1 MANFL
6 LDNKDILFHLD
17 RMDLERIIRL
27 REDDF
32 AEKDTYPHAPA
43 DAADAVDSYRKILE
57 LVGELCGEELAPR
70 AAAIDEE
77 GVSLERGEVRY
88 AKGTAEVLDLFAKAD
103 LMGFCLPRAY
113 GGLNC
118 PTTILTI
125 AAEMVSRADGSFL
138 NFGLQQDIGETLNKF
153 GSEEQKSR
161 VLPVL
166 SRGEEGS
173 AMILT
178 EPDAG
183 SDLQSVALKATLDGA
198 GNWKLNGV
206 KRFITNGCGKYGLVL
221 ARSEEAS
228 KGAGGLSFFLYER
241 DERMV
246 IRRLENKLGI
256 HGSPTCELQ
265 FNDAPATLVGER
277 RRGLIK
283 YTMWLMNSARL
294 GIAAQAVG
302 IAEAA
307 YREAAKYAG
316 ERIQFGVSIASLPPV
331 YEMLTEMRVA
341 IEAGRSL
348 LYETARF
355 VDLKEGL
362 EHAGEL
368 HPERSADLRAEL
380 KKYSRLASLFTPL
393 VKAYNTEMANKVSY
407 DAIQIHGGP
416 GYMKE
421 FSVERHFRDARITNI
436 YEGTTQLQVVAA
448 IGGITSG
455 AATAVFD
462 EYEAAAEAEAAAA
475 AEAEADDSSR
485 TDELFDQVKKA
496 RNMTEKAIVH
506 LKGLEDEELVTYHA
520 RRLVEMT
527 TGVIQGY
534 LLLRD
539 AARSAARSAAH
550 PADGDRKR
558 GVAEIF
564 IKKMVVTVEMHMNF
578 IVSDDQ
584 ALMKHYRA
592 VLEA

>member
-1 MANFL
+1 MVANFL

-17 RMDLERIIRL
+17 HMDLDQIIRL

-32 AEKDTYPHAPA
+32 AEKDLYAHAPVNIE
-43 DAADAVDSYRKILE
+43 DAKDSYRKILE
-57 LVGELCGEELAPR
+57 LVGQLCGEELAPR
-70 AAAIDEE
+70 AADIDEE
-77 GVSLERGEVRY
+77 GVSLENGEVRM
-88 AKGTAEVLDLFAKAD
+88 ADGTREVLDLFAKAD
-103 LMGFCLPRAY
+103 LMGFCFPRKY

-118 PTTILTI
+118 PATILTI
-125 AAEMVSRADGSFL
+125 AAEIVSRADGSFL

-153 GSEEQKSR
+153 GSDEQKER
-161 VLPVL
+161 VLPIL
-166 SRGEEGS
+166 ASGAEGS
-173 AMILT
+173 SMILT

-183 SDLQSVALKATLDGA
+183 SDLQAVSLKASQDSNGT
-198 GNWKLNGV
+198 WRLNGV

-221 ARSEEAS
+221 ARSEDGS

-241 DERMV
+241 DEHMI

-265 FNDAPATLVGER
+265 FNNAPAQLVGER

-294 GIAAQAVG
+294 GVAAQAVG

-307 YREAAKYAG
+307 YREAYKYAN
-316 ERIQFGVSIASLPPV
+316 ERIQFNVPVREFPPV

-341 IEAGRSL
+341 IEAGRAL

-362 EHAGEL
+362 EHVSEL
-368 HPERSADLRAEL
+368 HPEKSSELRSEM

-393 VKAYNTEMANKVSY
+393 TKAYTTETANKVAY
-407 DAIQIHGGP
+407 DAIQIHGGT

-421 FSVERHFRDARITNI
+421 FAVERHYRDARITNI

-455 AATAVFD
+455 TAMSVMD
-462 EYEAAAEAEAAAA
+462 EYEGEDYSHAEL
-475 AEAEADDSSR
+475 
-485 TDELFDQVKKA
+485 LFKQLKKS
-496 RNMTEKAIVH
+496 RNMLEKAIVH
-506 LKGLEDEELVTYHA
+506 LKGLEDDSCITYHA

-527 TGVIQGY
+527 TDMIQGY

-539 AARSAARSAAH
+539 AKQSE
-550 PADGDRKR
+550 RKM
-558 GVAEIF
+558 GIAELF
-564 IKKMVVTVEMHMNF
+564 IKKAAVRIEMNMNF
-578 IVSDDQ
+578 IVNCDQ
-584 ALMKHYRA
+584 VLIKNHALI
-592 VLEA
+592 LDN